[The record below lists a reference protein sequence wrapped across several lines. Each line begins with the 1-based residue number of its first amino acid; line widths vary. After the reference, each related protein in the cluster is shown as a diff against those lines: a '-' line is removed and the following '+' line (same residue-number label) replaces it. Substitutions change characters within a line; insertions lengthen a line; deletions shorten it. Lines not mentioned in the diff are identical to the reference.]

1 MSNYIEKHIELN
13 APISKVWHALTDYK
27 KFGEWFGVNL
37 QNPFIEGKES
47 EGNITDPACLK
58 AARAANNGEESEE
71 NLHNLENGPLKFKI
85 SVQKI
90 EPEHYFSYTWHPYAI
105 DIGYDYSKEIP
116 TLVEFKLK
124 QIPGGTLLTVT
135 ESGFD
140 KIPSNRR
147 EAAFRMNDGGWTEQ
161 MKRIE
166 RYVS

>member
-1 MSNYIEKHIELN
+1 MSNYIEKHIELK
-13 APISKVWHALTDYK
+13 APISRVWHALTDYK
-27 KFGEWFGVNL
+27 EFGEWFGVTL

-47 EGNITDPACLK
+47 EGEITDPACLK
-58 AARAANNGEESEE
+58 AARSANNEEMSEE
-71 NLHNLENGPLKFKI
+71 DLLTLEKEPIKFKI
-85 SVQKI
+85 VVQKI

-105 DIGYDYSKEIP
+105 DISYDYSKEIP

-124 QIPGGTLLTVT
+124 QIHDGTLLTVI

-166 RYVS
+166 QYVS